1 MYPMMK
7 HSHLLF
13 VVLTVFLFNLRF
25 LLRWVW
31 PEKNLPKLLKIM
43 PHLNDTLLL
52 GTGLWLMY
60 ITKFMP
66 FVNADWLGVKLLLL
80 VFYIGLGTITMK
92 SAPRSGK
99 NIIAYSAS
107 MLCVAA
113 MVYLALYKS
122 FDM

>member
-80 VFYIGLGTITMK
+80 VFYIGVGTITMK

-99 NIIAYSAS
+99 NIIAYIAS

>member
-92 SAPRSGK
+92 SAPRRKK
-99 NIIAYSAS
+99 NIIAYIAS

>member
-52 GTGLWLMY
+52 GTGLWFRNDYHEIGAAQWQKYYCLY
-60 ITKFMP
+60 C
-66 FVNADWLGVKLLLL
+66 VNVMCGGHGLFGV
-80 VFYIGLGTITMK
+80 V
-92 SAPRSGK
+92 
-99 NIIAYSAS
+99 
-107 MLCVAA
+107 
-113 MVYLALYKS
+113 
-122 FDM
+122 